1 MKNLIIKKSTSSK
14 IAAALFATG
23 LLFSASSQA
32 ANIKTAGQAMSL
44 CKAQAEKAHPDYKRS
59 KSTKIKQTRGV
70 FKIKMK
76 VVTDSESMTTF
87 CEVSK
92 DGTVSYAKA

>member
-1 MKNLIIKKSTSSK
+1 MKNSIIKNSSK
-14 IAAALFATG
+14 LATALLAAS

-32 ANIKTAGQAMSL
+32 ADIKTAGQAMTL
-44 CKAQAEKAHPDYKRS
+44 CKTQAEKAHPGYKRS
-59 KSTKIKQTRGV
+59 KATKIKQTRGV

-76 VVTDSESMTTF
+76 VVTTDGSLTTF

-92 DGTVSYAKA
+92 DGTISYAKA

>member
-1 MKNLIIKKSTSSK
+1 MKTSTTLK
-14 IAAALFATG
+14 LAASLFTAS
-23 LLFSASSQA
+23 LLFSANSH
-32 ANIKTAGQAMSL
+32 ANQIKTAGQAMTICTS
-44 CKAQAEKAHPDYKRS
+44 QAEKAHPGYERS

-76 VVTDSESMTTF
+76 VVTANESLTTF
-87 CEVSK
+87 CEVTK

>member
-1 MKNLIIKKSTSSK
+1 MKNSTTMTL
-14 IAAALFATG
+14 AASLLTAC
-23 LLFSASSQA
+23 LLFSTTSLA
-32 ANIKTAGQAMSL
+32 ADVKTAGQAMSL
-44 CKAQAEKAHPDYKRS
+44 CKSQAEKAHPGYERS

-76 VVTDSESMTTF
+76 VITANASLTTL
-87 CEVSK
+87 CEVTR